1 METIELMVVH
11 AEHHK
16 LTVLRTACRIGP
28 NAAEATVKAD
38 YSKIGAR
45 RRCYTEP
52 TVNRPSAK
60 INRVIVASFKC
71 LGQI

>member
-1 METIELMVVH
+1 MPRDRPLERSLRRPTRMETIELMVVH
-11 AEHHK
+11 AEHHN

-45 RRCYTEP
+45 RRCYTEAD
-52 TVNRPSAK
+52 S
-60 INRVIVASFKC
+60 
-71 LGQI
+71 Q

>member
-11 AEHHK
+11 AEHHN

-45 RRCYTEP
+45 RRCYTEAD
-52 TVNRPSAK
+52 S
-60 INRVIVASFKC
+60 
-71 LGQI
+71 Q

>member
-45 RRCYTEP
+45 RRCLSAEQT
-52 TVNRPSAK
+52 NSQGRLLSNFRGQQPSSA
-60 INRVIVASFKC
+60 
-71 LGQI
+71 